1 MSTVKPS
8 YRNYVIGIL
17 LVSAIL
23 CLRWHVPIFSRG
35 ESIARAYPTPLLYV
49 RDTENKYGGARLFLC
64 KF

>member
-17 LVSAIL
+17 LVSGNSVLKVA
-23 CLRWHVPIFSRG
+23 RTHFSRG